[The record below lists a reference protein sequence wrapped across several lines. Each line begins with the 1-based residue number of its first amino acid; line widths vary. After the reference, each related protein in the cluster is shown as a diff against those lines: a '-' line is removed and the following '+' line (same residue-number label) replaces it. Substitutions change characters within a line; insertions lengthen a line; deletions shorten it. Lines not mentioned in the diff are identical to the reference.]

1 MQIKQVMTRNVE
13 VIRPDTGLQEAA
25 AKMKDLDVGS
35 LPVCDGTRLQG
46 MLTDRDITIRAVAS
60 GMDTTQTKASD
71 VMTAEILYCYDDQ
84 EVEEAAIVM
93 QEQQIR
99 RLPIVNRDKELVG
112 IVALGDLAV
121 DAGDDEMSGEV
132 LEEISQ
138 PAKPER

>member
-13 VIRPDTGLQEAA
+13 VIRPDTSLQKAA
-25 AKMKDLDVGS
+25 AQMKDLDVGS
-35 LPVCDGTRLQG
+35 LPVCDGKRLQG

-60 GMDTTQTKASD
+60 GMDTQQTNASD
-71 VMTAEILYCYDDQ
+71 IMTAEIFYCYDDQ

-93 QEQQIR
+93 EEQQIR